1 MIDGHAFLGKSIY
14 MEQSS
19 GDLISKMDRLGLKAT
34 VVIAPPPGP
43 FYEDANNLI
52 RERAIEFPDRLIPIF
67 RANPHL
73 EGESER
79 VRIALTDQGFR
90 GIQLDPKNDGYGV
103 GDKIMNP
110 IIQIAKD
117 LGIPVYIHSG
127 DSIFCP
133 INAVADYASRFE
145 KVNFITNFSQRDY
158 KVAMNKNNLYLM
170 TRPFPT
176 LMLKRRKTISLDID
190 KLIFTSDAPIGN
202 LELELKKVELSGLEQ
217 EAKDKIFGGNL
228 KRLIKIH

>member
-176 LMLKRRKTISLDID
+176 LMLKRRKTINLDID

>member
-19 GDLISKMDRLGLKAT
+19 GDLISKMDRLGLEAT

-52 RERAIEFPDRLIPIF
+52 RERAMEFPDRLIPIF
-67 RANPHL
+67 RVNPHL

-110 IIQIAKD
+110 IIQIAKER
-117 LGIPVYIHSG
+117 GVPVYIHSG

-133 INAVADYASRFE
+133 IKAVADYASRFE
-145 KVNFITNFSQRDY
+145 KVNFITNFSQRAY
-158 KVAMNKNNLYLM
+158 KVAMNENNLYLM

-176 LMLKRRKTISLDID
+176 LMFKRGNTISLYID
-190 KLIFTSDAPIGN
+190 KLIFTSDAPIGS
-202 LELELKKVELSGLEQ
+202 LELELKRVELSGLEQ

-228 KRLIKIH
+228 KRLIEIH

>member
-1 MIDGHAFLGKSIY
+1 MIDGHAFLGKSPY

-19 GDLISKMDRLGLKAT
+19 GDLISNMDRLGLKAT

-52 RERAIEFPDRLIPIF
+52 RERALEFPDRLIPIF
-67 RANPHL
+67 RTNPHL

-79 VRIALTDQGFR
+79 VRIALADQGFR

-103 GDKIMNP
+103 GNKIMDP

-117 LGIPVYIHSG
+117 LEVPVYIHSG

-133 INAVADYASRFE
+133 IKAVADYASRFE
-145 KVNFITNFSQRDY
+145 KVNFITNFNQRTY

-176 LMLKRRKTISLDID
+176 LMFKRGTPIGLDID
-190 KLIFTSDAPIGN
+190 RLIFTSDAPMGS
-202 LELELKKVELSGLEQ
+202 LELELKRVELSGLEQ
-217 EAKDKIFGGNL
+217 EAKDKIFGLNL
-228 KRLIKIH
+228 KRLIEIH

>member
-1 MIDGHAFLGKSIY
+1 MIDGHAFIGKSIY

-19 GDLISKMDRLGLKAT
+19 GELISKMDHLGLKAT

-43 FYEDANNLI
+43 FYEDANNFI
-52 RERAIEFPDRLIPIF
+52 RERAMEFPDRLIPIF

-90 GIQLDPKNDGYGV
+90 GIQLDSKNDGYGV

-110 IIQIAKD
+110 IIKIAND
-117 LGIPVYIHSG
+117 LGVPVYIHSG

-133 INAVADYASRFE
+133 IKAVADYASKFE
-145 KVNFITNFSQRDY
+145 KVNFITNFSKRAY
-158 KVAMNKNNLYLM
+158 KVAMNQKNLYLM

-176 LMLKRRKTISLDID
+176 LMFRRGNKASLDID
-190 KLIFTSDAPIGN
+190 RLIFTSDAPIGS
-202 LELELKKVELSGLEQ
+202 LELELKRVELSGLEQ

-228 KRLIKIH
+228 KRLIEIH

>member
-67 RANPHL
+67 RTNPHL
-73 EGESER
+73 DGESER

-176 LMLKRRKTISLDID
+176 LMLKRGKTISLDID

>member
-19 GDLISKMDRLGLKAT
+19 GDLISRMDRLGLKAT

-43 FYEDANNLI
+43 FYEDANNFI
-52 RERAIEFPDRLIPIF
+52 RERAMEFPDRLIPIF

-79 VRIALTDQGFR
+79 VRVALTDQGFR
-90 GIQLDPKNDGYGV
+90 GIQLDSKNDGYGV
-103 GDKIMNP
+103 GDRIMKP

-117 LGIPVYIHSG
+117 LGVPVYIHSG

-133 INAVADYASRFE
+133 IKAVADYASKFE
-145 KVNFITNFSQRDY
+145 KVNFITNFSQRAY
-158 KVAMNKNNLYLM
+158 KVAMSKSNLYLM

-176 LMLKRRKTISLDID
+176 LMFKRGNTTSLDIG
-190 KLIFTSDAPIGN
+190 KLIFTSDAPIGS
-202 LELELKKVELSGLEQ
+202 LELELKRVELSGLGQ
-217 EAKDKIFGGNL
+217 EVKDKIFGGNL
-228 KRLIKIH
+228 KRLIEIH

>member
-67 RANPHL
+67 RTNPHL

-228 KRLIKIH
+228 KRIIKIH

>member
-67 RANPHL
+67 RTNPHL

>member
-1 MIDGHAFLGKSIY
+1 MIDGHEFLGKSIY

-19 GDLISKMDRLGLKAT
+19 VDLISRMDRLGLKAT

-43 FYEDANNLI
+43 FYEDANNFI
-52 RERAIEFPDRLIPIF
+52 RERAMEFPDRLIPIF
-67 RANPHL
+67 RTNPHL

-90 GIQLDPKNDGYGV
+90 GIQLDSKNDGYGV

-110 IIQIAKD
+110 IIQVAKD
-117 LGIPVYIHSG
+117 LGVPVYIHSG

-133 INAVADYASRFE
+133 IKAVADYASRFE
-145 KVNFITNFSQRDY
+145 KVNFITNFSQRAY
-158 KVAMNKNNLYLM
+158 KVAMKENNLYLM

-176 LMLKRRKTISLDID
+176 LMFKRGNTKSLDID
-190 KLIFTSDAPIGN
+190 RLIFTSDAPIGS
-202 LELELKKVELSGLEQ
+202 LELELKRVELSGLRQ

-228 KRLIKIH
+228 KRLIEIR

>member
-14 MEQSS
+14 MEQNS

-43 FYEDANNLI
+43 FYEDANNFI
-52 RERAIEFPDRLIPIF
+52 KEKAIEFPDRLIPIF

-90 GIQLDPKNDGYGV
+90 GIQLDSKNDAYGV

-110 IIQIAKD
+110 IIQIAKE
-117 LGIPVYIHSG
+117 LGVPVYIHSG

-133 INAVADYASRFE
+133 IKAVADYAGRFG
-145 KVNFITNFSQRDY
+145 KVNFITNFSQRAY
-158 KVAMNKNNLYLM
+158 KVAMNKKNLYLM

-176 LMLKRRKTISLDID
+176 LMFKRGNTISLDID
-190 KLIFTSDAPIGN
+190 RLIFTSDAPIGN
-202 LELELKKVELSGLEQ
+202 LELELKRVELSGLDQ

-228 KRLIKIH
+228 KRLIFNT

>member
-14 MEQSS
+14 IEQSS
-19 GDLISKMDRLGLKAT
+19 DDLISKMDRLGLEAT

-52 RERAIEFPDRLIPIF
+52 RERAMEFPDRLIPIF

-79 VRIALTDQGFR
+79 VRIALTDQDFR

-117 LGIPVYIHSG
+117 LGVPVYIHSG

-133 INAVADYASRFE
+133 IKAVADYASRFE
-145 KVNFITNFSQRDY
+145 KVNFITNFSKRAY
-158 KVAMNKNNLYLM
+158 KVAMNKRNLYLM

-176 LMLKRRKTISLDID
+176 LMFKRGNTVSLDID
-190 KLIFTSDAPIGN
+190 RLIFTSDAPIGS
-202 LELELKKVELSGLEQ
+202 LELELKRVELSGLGQ

-228 KRLIKIH
+228 KRLIEIH

>member
-67 RANPHL
+67 RTNPHL

-176 LMLKRRKTISLDID
+176 LMLKRRKMISLDID
-190 KLIFTSDAPIGN
+190 KLIFASDAPIGN

-228 KRLIKIH
+228 KRLIKIN

>member
-19 GDLISKMDRLGLKAT
+19 GELISKMDHLGLKAT

-52 RERAIEFPDRLIPIF
+52 RERAMEFPDRLIPIF
-67 RANPHL
+67 RTNPHL

-90 GIQLDPKNDGYGV
+90 GIQLDSKNDGYGV

-110 IIQIAKD
+110 IIQVAKD
-117 LGIPVYIHSG
+117 LGVPVYIHSG

-133 INAVADYASRFE
+133 IKAVADYASRFE
-145 KVNFITNFSQRDY
+145 KVNFITNFSQRAY
-158 KVAMNKNNLYLM
+158 KVAMKENNLYLM

-176 LMLKRRKTISLDID
+176 LMFKRGNTKSLNID
-190 KLIFTSDAPIGN
+190 RLIFTSDAPIGS
-202 LELELKKVELSGLEQ
+202 LELELKRVELSGLGQ
-217 EAKDKIFGGNL
+217 EAKDKILGENL
-228 KRLIKIH
+228 KRLIEIH

>member
-19 GDLISKMDRLGLKAT
+19 DDIISKMDNLGLNAT
-34 VVIAPPPGP
+34 VVTAPPPGP
-43 FYEDANNLI
+43 FYEEANNLI

-67 RANPHL
+67 RTNPYL
-73 EGESER
+73 EGETDR

-103 GDKIMNP
+103 GYKIMNP

-117 LGIPVYIHSG
+117 LGVPVYIHSG

-133 INAVADYASRFE
+133 IEAVADYASSFE
-145 KVNFITNFSQRDY
+145 KVNFITNFSQRNY
-158 KVAMNKNNLYLM
+158 KVVMNKNNLYLM

-176 LMLKRRKTISLDID
+176 LMFKRGNMMSLNID

-202 LELELKKVELSGLEQ
+202 LELELKRVDLSGLEQ
-217 EAKDKIFGGNL
+217 EAKDKIFGENL
-228 KRLIKIH
+228 KRLIDIH

>member
-19 GDLISKMDRLGLKAT
+19 GDLISKMDRLCLKAA

-52 RERAIEFPDRLIPIF
+52 REKAMEFPDRLIPIF
-67 RANPHL
+67 RTNPHL

-90 GIQLDPKNDGYGV
+90 GIQLDSKNDGYGV

-117 LGIPVYIHSG
+117 LEVPVYIHSG

-133 INAVADYASRFE
+133 IKAVADYASRFE
-145 KVNFITNFSQRDY
+145 KVNFITNFSQRAY
-158 KVAMNKNNLYLM
+158 RVAMDKKNLYLM

-176 LMLKRRKTISLDID
+176 LMFKRGNATSLDIA
-190 KLIFTSDAPIGN
+190 KLIFASDAPIGS
-202 LELELKKVELSGLEQ
+202 LELELKRVELSGLGQ
-217 EAKDKIFGGNL
+217 EAKDKICGGNL
-228 KRLIKIH
+228 RSLIEIH

>member
-19 GDLISKMDRLGLKAT
+19 GELISKMDHLGLKVT

-52 RERAIEFPDRLIPIF
+52 RERAMEFPDRLIPIF

-90 GIQLDPKNDGYGV
+90 GIQLDSKNDGYGV

-110 IIQIAKD
+110 IIQVAKD
-117 LGIPVYIHSG
+117 LGVPIYIHSG
-127 DSIFCP
+127 NSIFCP
-133 INAVADYASRFE
+133 IKAVADYASRFE
-145 KVNFITNFSQRDY
+145 KVNFITNFSQRAY
-158 KVAMNKNNLYLM
+158 KVAMNQKNLYLM

-176 LMLKRRKTISLDID
+176 LMFKRGNTKSLDID
-190 KLIFTSDAPIGN
+190 RLIFTSDAPIGS
-202 LELELKKVELSGLEQ
+202 LELELKRVELSGLEQ

-228 KRLIKIH
+228 KRLIEIH

>member
-19 GDLISKMDRLGLKAT
+19 GELISKMDHLGLKAT

-52 RERAIEFPDRLIPIF
+52 RERAMEFPDRLIPIF

-79 VRIALTDQGFR
+79 VKLALTDQGFR
-90 GIQLDPKNDGYGV
+90 GIQLDSKNDGYGV

-110 IIQIAKD
+110 IIKIAND
-117 LGIPVYIHSG
+117 LGVPVYIHSG

-133 INAVADYASRFE
+133 IKAVADYASKFE
-145 KVNFITNFSQRDY
+145 EVNFITNFSQRAY
-158 KVAMNKNNLYLM
+158 KVAMNQKNLYLM

-176 LMLKRRKTISLDID
+176 LMFRRGNKTSLDID
-190 KLIFTSDAPIGN
+190 RLIFTSDAPIGS
-202 LELELKKVELSGLEQ
+202 LELELKRVELSGLEQ

-228 KRLIKIH
+228 KRLIEIH

>member
-1 MIDGHAFLGKSIY
+1 MIDGHAFLGKSSY

-19 GDLISKMDRLGLKAT
+19 SDLISKMDRLGIKAT

-67 RANPHL
+67 RTNPHL

-79 VRIALTDQGFR
+79 VRIALTDQSFR

-103 GDKIMNP
+103 GNKIMDP

-117 LGIPVYIHSG
+117 LEVPVYIHSG

-133 INAVADYASRFE
+133 IKAVADYASRFE
-145 KVNFITNFSQRDY
+145 KVNFITNFNQRTY
-158 KVAMNKNNLYLM
+158 KIAMNKNNLYLM

-176 LMLKRRKTISLDID
+176 LIFKRETPISVDID
-190 KLIFTSDAPIGN
+190 RLIFTSDAPIGS
-202 LELELKKVELSGLEQ
+202 LELELKRVELSGLEQ
-217 EAKDKIFGGNL
+217 EAKDKIFGLNL
-228 KRLIKIH
+228 KRLIEIN

>member
-52 RERAIEFPDRLIPIF
+52 RERAMEFPDRLIPIF
-67 RANPHL
+67 RTNPHL

-79 VRIALTDQGFR
+79 VRTALTDQGFR
-90 GIQLDPKNDGYGV
+90 GIQLDSKNDGYGV

-117 LGIPVYIHSG
+117 LKVPVYIHSG

-133 INAVADYASRFE
+133 IKAVADYASRFE
-145 KVNFITNFSQRDY
+145 EVNFITNFSQRAY
-158 KVAMNKNNLYLM
+158 KVAMNQKNLYLM

-176 LMLKRRKTISLDID
+176 LMFKRGNTKSLDID
-190 KLIFTSDAPIGN
+190 RLIFTSDAPIGS
-202 LELELKKVELSGLEQ
+202 LELELKKVELSGLGQ
-217 EAKDKIFGGNL
+217 KAKDKIFGGNL
-228 KRLIKIH
+228 KRLIEIR